1 MDKYFLTR
9 IIIFTSL
16 FIFLSLIIANA
27 NNGNDLRVIN
37 ISVDNVQNHLAIS
50 SHSPNFSWQLQSDEN
65 NILLTAYQI
74 EIYSDLSGKK
84 EKIWDSHKVIG
95 NQSQG
100 VTLNIGNLLQS
111 GTKYQWRVRVWDN
124 KDRESEWSEMSNFR
138 LAPTDIEY
146 NTQWIGAIRRED
158 SNIPEGRNY
167 HGLALSS
174 EEGEKWQETHPL
186 SKKSIYLRKEFNND
200 KRVKDAIIYISGLGH
215 YELTLNGKKIGE
227 SQFDPMWSDYDKT
240 IYYNSFDV
248 TNLLEDNNAIG
259 VLLGNGFY
267 NQQGGRYVK
276 MQVSFGPPTL
286 FFKMNITYE
295 DGSRK
300 EIVSDKSWKYSL
312 SPIVFNDMYGGE
324 DYDARL
330 EQNGWDNYSFDDS
343 HWMPAVVQ
351 EAPKGKLTSQIT
363 FPIKIMDSYSA
374 TSIKKVGNAYVYDM
388 AQNLSGFPSIKVSGK
403 KGDKVKF
410 TLGENI
416 HEDGTVNQSQ
426 SGSPYYF
433 EYTLNGSEEE
443 IWQPR
448 FSFYG
453 YRYIQVEGAKPAD
466 DSILLNNELLVT
478 NKNQFLEKDKEE
490 LPILY
495 NIESHFVYNSN
506 PHTSTFNSSN
516 EIFNNTHR
524 LIVNAMKSNMHAV
537 FTDCPHR
544 EKLGWLEQVH
554 LNGPGLFYNFN
565 LSTFAQKIM
574 QDIRDSQLENGL
586 VPDISPEY
594 VIFDD
599 GFRDSPEWGSASVIM
614 PFMYYEFYGDSS
626 LIVEYYDVMKKYVD
640 YLSSTATN
648 NIVSHGLGD
657 WCDYRE
663 NEPYGVS
670 HNTPVP
676 LSASAHYYMVVDY
689 LAQAAEIVGNNEDQ
703 KYYSDLRNEVKDAF
717 NREFFN
723 VEDKFYGTNSQASN
737 SMPLFAGIVEPEN
750 IKAVLQHLVKNIE
763 ERGYRLSTGDVGNR
777 YLFQTLADNGLNE
790 VMYKMHNHEEVPGYG
805 FQLQFGATTLTELW
819 DPRAGASWNHFMMG
833 QIEEWFF
840 KSLAGI
846 RSEGNSGFKE
856 IIIAPQPVG
865 DLKFVEASYET
876 QYGKIVVDW
885 KKQDGVF
892 TLNVTV
898 PVNCTAK
905 IYLPNDTQYKSV
917 GSGKHTFV
925 KQ

>member
-1 MDKYFLTR
+1 MDKYFLPR
-9 IIIFTSL
+9 IIVFTSL
-16 FIFLSLIIANA
+16 FIFLSYNLANA
-27 NNGNDLRVIN
+27 NYGNALRVIN
-37 ISVDNVQNHLAIS
+37 ISVDNVQNPSAII
-50 SHSPNFSWQLQSDEN
+50 SHSPDFSWQLQSDEN
-65 NILLTAYQI
+65 DILQSAYQI
-74 EIYSDLSGKK
+74 EIYSDLSGKQ
-84 EKIWDSHKVIG
+84 EKIWDSHKFIS
-95 NQSQG
+95 NQSHG
-100 VTLNIGNLLQS
+100 LTLYIGNLLQS

-138 LAPTDIEY
+138 LAPTDIE
-146 NTQWIGAIRRED
+146 NKTQWIGAIRRED

-174 EEGEKWQETHPL
+174 EDGKKWQETHPL
-186 SKKSIYLRKEFNND
+186 SKRSIYLRKEFSNN
-200 KRVKDAIIYISGLGH
+200 KKIKDAIIYISGLGH
-215 YELTLNGKKIGE
+215 YELTLNGEKLGE

-295 DGSRK
+295 DGSIK

-330 EQNGWDNYSFDDS
+330 EQKGWDNYSFDDS
-343 HWMPAVVQ
+343 HWMPVVVQ
-351 EAPKGKLTSQIT
+351 EAPKGKLTPQTTYPIKSMET
-363 FPIKIMDSYSA
+363 FPAK
-374 TSIKKVGNAYVYDM
+374 SIERVSNSYVYDM
-388 AQNLSGFPSIKVSGK
+388 GQNLSGFPNIKVKGN
-403 KGDKVKF
+403 KGDKIRLI
-410 TLGENI
+410 LGENI
-416 HEDGTVNQSQ
+416 YEDGSVNQSQ

-433 EYTLNGSEEE
+433 EYILKGGEEE

-453 YRYIQVEGAKPAD
+453 YRYIQVDGAKPSK
-466 DSILLNNELLVT
+466 DSDISVNNNDKRGIPEIL
-478 NKNQFLEKDKEE
+478 
-490 LPILY
+490 
-495 NIESHFVYNSN
+495 NIESLFVYNSN
-506 PHTSTFNSSN
+506 PQTSTFNCSN

-554 LNGPGLFYNFN
+554 LNGPGLFYNFD
-565 LSTFAQKIM
+565 LKTFAPKIM
-574 QDIRDSQLENGL
+574 QDIRDSQLPNGL
-586 VPDISPEY
+586 VPDIAPEY
-594 VIFDD
+594 VIFDG
-599 GFRDSPEWGSASVIM
+599 GFRDSPEWGSTSVIL
-614 PFMYYEFYGDSS
+614 PFMYYHFYGDNS
-626 LIVEYYDVMKKYVD
+626 LIIEYYDVMKRYVE
-640 YLSSTATN
+640 YLTSTADN
-648 NIVSHGLGD
+648 HIVSHGLGD

-663 NEPYGVS
+663 DKPYGVS

-676 LSASAHYYMVVDY
+676 LSATTHYYMVVDY
-689 LAQAAEIVGNNEDQ
+689 LLQAAEITGNEEDIIHYT
-703 KYYSDLRNEVKDAF
+703 KLRSNVKDAF
-717 NREFFN
+717 NNKFFD
-723 VEDKFYGTNSQASN
+723 EDNMYYGTGSQASN
-737 SMPLFAGIVEPEN
+737 AMPLFAGLVESQNRE
-750 IKAVLQHLVKNIE
+750 AVLNSLVKNIE
-763 ERGYRLSTGDVGNR
+763 ERGFRLSTGDVGNR

-790 VMYKMHNHEEVPGYG
+790 IMYKMHNHEEVPGYG

-846 RSEGNSGFKE
+846 RSEENSGFQE
-856 IIIAPQPVG
+856 IIISPQPVG
-865 DLKFVEASYET
+865 DLKFVEASYEIL
-876 QYGKIVVDW
+876 YGKIMVDW
-885 KKQDGVF
+885 NKQDGVF
-892 TLNVTV
+892 TLNVSI
-898 PVNCTAK
+898 PANCTAK
-905 IYLPNDTQYKSV
+905 IYMPNEKEYKTV
-917 GSGKHTFV
+917 GSGNYTFT
-925 KQ
+925 K